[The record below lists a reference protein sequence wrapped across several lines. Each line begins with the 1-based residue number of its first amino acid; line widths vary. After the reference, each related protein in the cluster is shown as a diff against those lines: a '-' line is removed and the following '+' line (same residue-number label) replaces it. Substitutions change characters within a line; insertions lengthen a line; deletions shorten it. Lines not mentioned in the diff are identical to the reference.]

1 VATRRATVIR
11 VDDATT
17 FIIRPNM
24 AVRLAGVEPPAS
36 GTPEAERA
44 REKLEDLVLR
54 KKVEFESLEWDRFG
68 RSIALVKVDDIDVNK
83 EMGEYLKTL

>member
-11 VDDATT
+11 VNDAAT

-24 AVRLAGVEPPAS
+24 AVRLAGIEPPAN
-36 GTPEAERA
+36 GTPDAEKA
-44 REKLEDLVLR
+44 REKLESLVLR

-68 RSIALVKVDDIDVNK
+68 RSIALVKVDDINVNK
-83 EMGEYLKTL
+83 EMDEYIKTL

>member
-11 VDDATT
+11 VDDAAT

-24 AVRLAGVEPPAS
+24 AVRLAGIEPPAS
-36 GTPEAERA
+36 GTPDAEKA
-44 REKLEDLVLR
+44 RVKLESLVLR

-68 RSIALVKVDDIDVNK
+68 RSLALVKVDDIDVNK
-83 EMGEYLKTL
+83 EMAEYLKTL